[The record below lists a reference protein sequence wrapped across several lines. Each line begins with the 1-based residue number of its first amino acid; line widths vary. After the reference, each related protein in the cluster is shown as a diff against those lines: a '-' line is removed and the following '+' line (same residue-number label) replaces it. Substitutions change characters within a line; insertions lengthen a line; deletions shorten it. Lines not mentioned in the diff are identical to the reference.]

1 MHRVYDVS
9 PQGML
14 LRRKHE
20 LEALNTVGRSKQRAV
35 AEMRKR
41 KHDTELNFEREWHAK
56 EMRDIQSAKNL
67 ADRVKADLAARA
79 AKYQLEVDAENLR
92 KHEAHEALLA
102 EQALIEADR
111 ARAMEG
117 VEACSMADED
127 PRAIQN
133 ALDAEEKAQK
143 AKDAAAEK
151 DRKAA
156 AKEKIEGG
164 PRGGAPKPK
173 KKKPAGGF
181 ASLGK
186 KVNEKLILD
195 NDV

>member
-1 MHRVYDVS
+1 
-9 PQGML
+9 
-14 LRRKHE
+14 
-20 LEALNTVGRSKQRAV
+20 
-35 AEMRKR
+35 
-41 KHDTELNFEREWHAK
+41 
-56 EMRDIQSAKNL
+56 
-67 ADRVKADLAARA
+67 
-79 AKYQLEVDAENLR
+79 
-92 KHEAHEALLA
+92 
-102 EQALIEADR
+102 
-111 ARAMEG
+111 
-117 VEACSMADED
+117 MADED